1 MSIALPSRKTYH
13 VRDRPRRSRIRL
25 RALVQLLPLLRI
37 EGLCYSLQHGAD
49 AGQGE
54 VALLEG
60 PV

>member
-1 MSIALPSRKTYH
+1 MSIALASRKSNH